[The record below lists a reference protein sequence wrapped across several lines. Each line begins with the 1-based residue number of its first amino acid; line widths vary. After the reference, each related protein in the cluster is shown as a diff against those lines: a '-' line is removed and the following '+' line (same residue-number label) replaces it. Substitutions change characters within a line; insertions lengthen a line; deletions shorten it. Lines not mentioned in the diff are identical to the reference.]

1 MAGQSATWQDTSG
14 AENLIRIN
22 REFGKSL
29 EWLAE
34 VVVSRELFSAKFPAN
49 REKYREFCHF
59 GPYLRKIGWINGN
72 ISMGY
77 GGIPYSKEQGIFS
90 TDQGSFWRD
99 QGIYR
104 TDQGSARF
112 GRPG

>member
-34 VVVSRELFSAKFPAN
+34 RVGFEPTVGVE
-49 REKYREFCHF
+49 
-59 GPYLRKIGWINGN
+59 
-72 ISMGY
+72 
-77 GGIPYSKEQGIFS
+77 
-90 TDQGSFWRD
+90 
-99 QGIYR
+99 R
-104 TDQGSARF
+104 T
-112 GRPG
+112 